1 MNLRVA
7 ICFQY
12 NVFMVTEEGPS
23 DYAIQI
29 RGLTERI
36 QQTNRSLESD
46 ELKRSLQTF
55 MSTVIAVYQQCGGR
69 CKRILDISLDFD
81 KLKFDHTSG
90 SIDLPEG
97 STSVHLVGTHA
108 DGHTDRRIWNSFII
122 SREADDGKSVYGGKM
137 DTFLA
142 GQKTNGV
149 WELIGKFEDQLEEK
163 PKERIMRIIQ
173 DRWKNDDAWNGEL
186 KAQIAAEEV
195 LTRTWINNPSEYGD
209 FVNEAI
215 EALSHAEI
223 KHKVS
228 PIDNIERVK
237 ELSAYKLAK
246 AVLAIY
252 FQRHD
257 DGIEQAIQNTVFRD
271 GTGFY
276 AYDLVYDPIEK
287 LKGEMGYKKV
297 IDISPTD
304 IDRFGGSDTVPE
316 LESGE

>member
-1 MNLRVA
+1 
-7 ICFQY
+7 
-12 NVFMVTEEGPS
+12 MVSEEGPS
-23 DYAIQI
+23 DYAIQL

-36 QQTNRSLESD
+36 QQSNRSLESN

-55 MSTVIAVYQQCGGR
+55 MSTVLAVYQQCDGR
-69 CKRILDISLDFD
+69 GKRILDISLDFD

-97 STSVHLVGTHA
+97 STSVHLVSTHA
-108 DGHTDRRIWNSFII
+108 DGQTDRRIWNSFFLA
-122 SREADDGKSVYGGKM
+122 READHGQSVYGAKM

-142 GQKTNGV
+142 GQKAKGE
-149 WELIGKFEDQLEEK
+149 WELIRKFEDLLEEK
-163 PKERIMRIIQ
+163 PKERIMRMIR
-173 DRWKNDDAWNGEL
+173 DRWKNDDAWNDEL
-186 KAQIAAEEV
+186 KAQTAAEEV
-195 LTRTWINNPSEYGD
+195 LTRTWINNPREFGD

-215 EALSHAEI
+215 EALSKAKI

-228 PIDNIERVK
+228 PTDNIERFK

-246 AVLAIY
+246 AALAIY
-252 FQRHD
+252 FQRHG

-271 GTGFY
+271 GTGFL
-276 AYDLVYDPIEK
+276 AYDLDDDPIEK
-287 LKGEMGYKKV
+287 LKGKMGYKKV
-297 IDISPTD
+297 IEISPSD